1 MSLMTE
7 DKYIESLR
15 NMHTRVFMFG
25 EQIHNFVDHPII
37 RPSIH
42 SVARTY
48 RWAQDPDYS
57 ALMTVISP
65 YTNEVINRFT
75 HIHQSTQDLMNK
87 VRMQRVMGQKT
98 AACFQRCVGMDAIN
112 AVYSTTYEID
122 QKYGTDYFQRFKKYL
137 MYIQKN
143 DLMIDGAMTD
153 PKGDRG
159 KAPSEQSDPDMYL
172 HIVSRSERGIVI
184 NGAKA
189 HQTGAVNSHEILI
202 MPTKNPY
209 YKKISNSVTEEDR
222 VAMVEL
228 AIEDNVHFQLSKEEL
243 NREGTTYTVETL
255 SHLRVKHPGY
265 EYYFIMGADS
275 LYHIESWKDPEKILE
290 MATIVVAGRAGTGTS
305 LSSQIEYIENKYD
318 ATIYRLNSPVLE
330 ISSNDIRRRVR
341 DGESIRYL
349 LPSKV
354 VDYIY
359 GHNLYQ
365 PDPPEEV
372 QKENE

>member
-1 MSLMTE
+1 
-7 DKYIESLR
+7 
-15 NMHTRVFMFG
+15 
-25 EQIHNFVDHPII
+25 
-37 RPSIH
+37 
-42 SVARTY
+42 
-48 RWAQDPDYS
+48 
-57 ALMTVISP
+57 
-65 YTNEVINRFT
+65 
-75 HIHQSTQDLMNK
+75 
-87 VRMQRVMGQKT
+87 
-98 AACFQRCVGMDAIN
+98 
-112 AVYSTTYEID
+112 
-122 QKYGTDYFQRFKKYL
+122 
-137 MYIQKN
+137 
-143 DLMIDGAMTD
+143 
-153 PKGDRG
+153 
-159 KAPSEQSDPDMYL
+159 
-172 HIVSRSERGIVI
+172 
-184 NGAKA
+184 
-189 HQTGAVNSHEILI
+189 

-255 SHLRVKHPGY
+255 SHLTVKHPGY
-265 EYYFIMGADS
+265 EYYFIMGSDS
-275 LYHIESWKDPEKILE
+275 IASFKSWYRPDVILKWKDPEKILE

>member
-1 MSLMTE
+1 MAEHKKIGIMGGTFNP
-7 DKYIESLR
+7 I
-15 NMHTRVFMFG
+15 HFG
-25 EQIHNFVDHPII
+25 HLLLAETAF
-37 RPSIH
+37 
-42 SVARTY
+42 
-48 RWAQDPDYS
+48 
-57 ALMTVISP
+57 
-65 YTNEVINRFT
+65 
-75 HIHQSTQDLMNK
+75 HQFNLD
-87 VRMQRVMGQKT
+87 
-98 AACFQRCVGMDAIN
+98 
-112 AVYSTTYEID
+112 
-122 QKYGTDYFQRFKKYL
+122 
-137 MYIQKN
+137 
-143 DLMIDGAMTD
+143 
-153 PKGDRG
+153 
-159 KAPSEQSDPDMYL
+159 
-172 HIVSRSERGIVI
+172 
-184 NGAKA
+184 
-189 HQTGAVNSHEILI
+189 EILI

-222 VAMVEL
+222 VAM
-228 AIEDNVHFQLSKEEL
+228 
-243 NREGTTYTVETL
+243 
-255 SHLRVKHPGY
+255 VKHPGY